1 MCSGCRRCC
10 RLQCIL
16 LLAALTRALD
26 ETGAGRSLLRFRPLL
41 HAGFCSGGASTA
53 AAAEEPGCPTS
64 PRPPARGAR
73 MACYLVISSRHLSNG
88 HYRGIKGVFRG
99 PLCKKGARSPVTAT
113 SSLPPSLAP
122 RTDYAEKEKAAAKA
136 LEDVKANFYCE
147 LCDKQYHKHQEF
159 DNHINS
165 YDHAHKQRLKD
176 LKQREFARNVAS
188 KSWKDEK
195 KQEKALK
202 RLHQLAELRKQSE
215 CITGSGPL
223 LKAPRLVMEKQQAP
237 HGIFLY
243 KGGKFTAS
251 SQRTMMSEGQ
261 GFSRAILEKQQLFI
275 SRHHPPTERH
285 RALGNQVSQMFPDS
299 TNTSQRAGVSFSF
312 SKKVPLKL
320 ESSAS
325 VFSENSEEG
334 NDCSESPNHKKK
346 QAIEACHS
354 GTLLEEHVKASLDKG
369 SPITQDQIDVDNST
383 SSHAAPKPKIVKEN
397 DKSSDRELEEKVS
410 AHPSFSKVKIQLSNL
425 DFSGSLRETEQ
436 ESKLNESEQFLETLI
451 SPSCQASNFCMQ
463 LNTYKHS
470 NAHLPNQLS
479 ELPSQSAPELAHSSN
494 NNSSPGVVK
503 RERSLDISE
512 ITKGNME
519 TRPKEAMVKGFKPQT
534 LPFLHV
540 LSKDGTTALQWPTE
554 LLLFTKT
561 EPCISYGC
569 NPLYFDFRLSLNHR
583 NGKQHGTNKAS
594 CKEHSKNNTDE
605 NEPSGLIK
613 HKQMSNEQDNQLL
626 KPKKMK
632 GSLNPRK
639 AKQKAESDI
648 VKEINKNGQKCI
660 ADYLN
665 ENIPEVPAYL
675 DVSQK
680 DYLTEKGLHTAALR
694 RPLKHHLHSC
704 ERKNQNIRNE
714 SISFSAFM
722 SRIKKSKAAKCH
734 LIYSKEKC
742 ENQDDCGSIQD
753 VASYSS
759 DISDS
764 GKDSSGSF
772 LSCKSSSNSRN
783 SENEGCGSYT
793 RCWRFPSPQK
803 SSSGRHS
810 SYSDTSVSS
819 TSSCM
824 SYMSPTSNNH
834 SRNYL
839 LCCCKRKSKTDERHK
854 CKHRKHKCIFT
865 SDDTDDDY
873 LCHSRSHRTR
883 NCTQRGKIKYRK
895 CSIHKVLQHR
905 DRSKHSRCRH
915 RHFGKAH
922 SRSRSYHRSKSCST
936 SDSRSS
942 ERSSSSRISRGVSSG
957 SFSKETDNYD
967 NKTKEDAK
975 RGPNAEPGK
984 AETAHYKS
992 LNVNS
997 QSKNF
1002 ATCSYESLAK
1012 DICGKRKS
1020 LTAKLLL
1027 ERVQSKKAQE
1037 QMHNS
1042 ERFSNS
1048 SGEELRDRSK
1058 SHFGLQFSSS
1068 VEDVAMLPLPEKALS
1083 IGKNDMGHNEIS
1095 LLENSVKK
1103 NNLEASEI
1111 TNVTLSPG
1119 TDYDHCV
1126 FKDVIQIETGYQSP
1140 SIKRNTAIKE
1150 QPNLFI
1156 SEVQPFI
1163 QSCDPVPN
1171 DFPGAFP
1178 SNRYSV
1184 VANSTETKELHD
1196 INMDSNGAEGSSDS
1210 FCDNAMQKYDD
1221 TVDDLEVYSKSTSP
1235 PLTQQPITFSPE
1247 EVDKYRLL
1255 QLQAQQHMQ
1264 KQLLAKHLKVLPAPG
1279 PAAFS
1284 ATPAVPAFPVQ
1295 QHATVTTIH
1304 HTLLQRFAVSASVH
1318 PHGSHLSLAPLHPL
1332 SQAHFAPI
1340 SLSPLAPA
1348 FIPTHPALL
1357 TGHPLHL
1364 VSTTPLHPSPLTFPA
1379 LPHAAYIPALFTPH
1393 LNTATASAIHPNH
1406 LVHPV
1411 FQGQEPHHYSCS
1423 SQTQQL
1429 PTTKEVFSVSS
1440 YLN

>member
-1 MCSGCRRCC
+1 
-10 RLQCIL
+10 
-16 LLAALTRALD
+16 
-26 ETGAGRSLLRFRPLL
+26 
-41 HAGFCSGGASTA
+41 
-53 AAAEEPGCPTS
+53 
-64 PRPPARGAR
+64 
-73 MACYLVISSRHLSNG
+73 
-88 HYRGIKGVFRG
+88 
-99 PLCKKGARSPVTAT
+99 
-113 SSLPPSLAP
+113 
-122 RTDYAEKEKAAAKA
+122 DYAEKEKAAAKA

-202 RLHQLAELRKQSE
+202 RLHQLAELRKH
-215 CITGSGPL
+215 ITGSGPL
-223 LKAPRLVMEKQQAP
+223 LKAPRLVMEKQQSP
-237 HGIFLY
+237 DGIFLY

-251 SQRTMMSEGQ
+251 SQRTITSEGQ
-261 GFSRAILEKQQLFI
+261 GFSRSILEKQQLII

-285 RALGNQVSQMFPDS
+285 HALGNHVSQMFPDS

-346 QAIEACHS
+346 QAIEGCHS
-354 GTLLEEHVKASLDKG
+354 GTLLEEHLKASLDKG
-369 SPITQDQIDVDNST
+369 SPITQDQMDLDNKA
-383 SSHAAPKPKIVKEN
+383 SSHVVAKPKMLKEN
-397 DKSSDRELEEKVS
+397 DKSSDRELEEKFS
-410 AHPSFSKVKIQLSNL
+410 ANSSFSKVKIHLSNL
-425 DFSGSLRETEQ
+425 SFSGLLRETEH
-436 ESKLNESEQFLETLI
+436 ESKLNESEQFLETPI
-451 SPSCQASNFCMQ
+451 SSSCQASSFCTQ

-470 NAHLPNQLS
+470 NAHLPDPLS
-479 ELPSQSAPELAHSSN
+479 EVPQQPAPELACSSN
-494 NNSSPGVVK
+494 VNDSPGVVK
-503 RERSLDISE
+503 RERSLEISE
-512 ITKGNME
+512 TTNGNME
-519 TRPKEAMVKGFKPQT
+519 TLPKETVVKEVKAQA

-540 LSKDGTTALQWPTE
+540 VSKDGTTALQWPTE

-583 NGKQHGTNKAS
+583 DGVQHETKKAS
-594 CKEHSKNNTDE
+594 CKERSKNRTADE

-613 HKQMSNEQDNQLL
+613 HKQTSNDQDNQLL

-632 GSLNPRK
+632 GSINPRK
-639 AKQKAESDI
+639 AKQKAESDLG
-648 VKEINKNGQKCI
+648 KEMNGNGQKCI

-665 ENIPEVPAYL
+665 ENVPKVPAYL
-675 DVSQK
+675 DVSQNN
-680 DYLTEKGLHTAALR
+680 YVTERSLLTKTLR
-694 RPLKHHLHSC
+694 RPLKHHFHSC
-704 ERKNQNIRNE
+704 ERKNQNIRNK

-722 SRIKKSKAAKCH
+722 SRIKKSKSSKCH
-734 LIYSKEKC
+734 LIDSEEKC
-742 ENQDDCGSIQD
+742 GKQNDCRGLQD
-753 VASYSS
+753 VVSCSS

-772 LSCKSSSNSRN
+772 LSYKSNSN
-783 SENEGCGSYT
+783 SSYSEKVCGSYT

-803 SSSGRHS
+803 SFPGTHS

-819 TSSCM
+819 TSSYM

-834 SRNYL
+834 SRNHL
-839 LCCCKRKSKTDERHK
+839 LCYCKRKRKSDERHK

-865 SDDTDDDY
+865 SDNTDEDY
-873 LCHSRSHRTR
+873 LCPRRSHKTG
-883 NCTQRGKIKYRK
+883 NCTQRGTTKYRR
-895 CSIHKVLQHR
+895 CSRHKVLQNS
-905 DRSKHSRCRH
+905 DRSKHRRCRH
-915 RHFGKAH
+915 RRFGKAH
-922 SRSRSYHRSKSCST
+922 NRSRSYHRSKSCST

-942 ERSSSSRISRGVSSG
+942 ERSSSSRTSGGSSSG
-957 SFSKETDNYD
+957 SFSKETDNCD
-967 NKTKEDAK
+967 NKTKEDAE
-975 RGPNAEPGK
+975 GGSNAKTGK
-984 AETAHYKS
+984 AETAHYNS
-992 LNVNS
+992 LTVNS

-1002 ATCSYESLAK
+1002 ARCSENVAK
-1012 DICGKRKS
+1012 DVCGKRKS

-1027 ERVQSKKAQE
+1027 ERVQSKKTQE
-1037 QMHNS
+1037 QMHDS

-1048 SGEELRDRSK
+1048 SGVESK
-1058 SHFGLQFSSS
+1058 DHSQSHFALPFSSS
-1068 VEDVAMLPLPEKALS
+1068 VDDIAMLPLPEKMLS
-1083 IGKNDMGHNEIS
+1083 IGKNDVGHNEIS
-1095 LLENSVKK
+1095 SLGNSVKK
-1103 NNLEASEI
+1103 NNSEASQI

-1126 FKDVIQIETGYQSP
+1126 FKDIIQIETGYQSP

-1150 QPNLFI
+1150 QSNLLI

-1171 DFPGAFP
+1171 GFPGAFP
-1178 SNRYSV
+1178 SKKYSV
-1184 VANSTETKELHD
+1184 VANSTETKEELHD
-1196 INMDSNGAEGSSDS
+1196 VNMDSNRAEGSSDS

-1221 TVDDLEVYSKSTSP
+1221 TVNDLEVYSKSTSP
-1235 PLTQQPITFSPE
+1235 PLTQQPITFTPE

-1284 ATPAVPAFPVQ
+1284 ATPAVPAIPVQ

-1304 HTLLQRFAVSASVH
+1304 HTLLQRFALSASVH

-1348 FIPTHPALL
+1348 LIPTHPALL

-1364 VSTTPLHPSPLTFPA
+1364 VSAAPLHPSPLTFPA
-1379 LPHAAYIPALFTPH
+1379 LPHTAYIPALFTPH
-1393 LNTATASAIHPNH
+1393 LNTATPSAIHPNH
-1406 LVHPV
+1406 LVHPL

-1423 SQTQQL
+1423 IQTQQL

>member
-1 MCSGCRRCC
+1 
-10 RLQCIL
+10 
-16 LLAALTRALD
+16 
-26 ETGAGRSLLRFRPLL
+26 
-41 HAGFCSGGASTA
+41 
-53 AAAEEPGCPTS
+53 
-64 PRPPARGAR
+64 
-73 MACYLVISSRHLSNG
+73 
-88 HYRGIKGVFRG
+88 
-99 PLCKKGARSPVTAT
+99 
-113 SSLPPSLAP
+113 
-122 RTDYAEKEKAAAKA
+122 
-136 LEDVKANFYCE
+136 
-147 LCDKQYHKHQEF
+147 
-159 DNHINS
+159 
-165 YDHAHKQRLKD
+165 QRLKD

-223 LKAPRLVMEKQQAP
+223 LKSPRLVMEKRRSP

-243 KGGKFTAS
+243 KGDKFTAS
-251 SQRTMMSEGQ
+251 SQRTITSEGQ
-261 GFSRAILEKQQLFI
+261 GFSRGILEKQQLII

-285 RALGNQVSQMFPDS
+285 HALGNQVSQMFPDS

-312 SKKVPLKL
+312 SKKVSSKL

-346 QAIEACHS
+346 PAIEGCHS
-354 GTLLEEHVKASLDKG
+354 GTLLEEHMKANLDKG
-369 SPITQDQIDVDNST
+369 SHVTQDQIDLGDST
-383 SSHAAPKPKIVKEN
+383 SNHVAAKPKMLKEN
-397 DKSSDRELEEKVS
+397 AKNSDRELEGKVS

-425 DFSGSLRETEQ
+425 DFPGSLREKEQ
-436 ESKLNESEQFLETLI
+436 VSKLNESEQLLETLI
-451 SPSCQASNFCMQ
+451 APSCQASNFCMC
-463 LNTYKHS
+463 LNTCKHS
-470 NAHLPNQLS
+470 NDQFS
-479 ELPSQSAPELAHSSN
+479 ELPPQPAPEPACSSN
-494 NNSSPGVVK
+494 INDSPGVVK
-503 RERSLDISE
+503 RERSLE
-512 ITKGNME
+512 IPQTANVNME
-519 TRPKEAMVKGFKPQT
+519 TLPREAMVKEFKPQA

-540 LSKDGTTALQWPTE
+540 MSKDGTTALQWPTE

-583 NGKQHGTNKAS
+583 DGKQHETNKAS
-594 CKEHSKNNTDE
+594 CKEHSKNKTVDE

-648 VKEINKNGQKCI
+648 GREINQNGQKCI

-665 ENIPEVPAYL
+665 ENISKVPAYL
-675 DVSQK
+675 DVSQRN
-680 DYLTEKGLHTAALR
+680 YVTEKSLHSTTLR
-694 RPLKHHLHSC
+694 RPLKYHFHSC
-704 ERKNQNIRNE
+704 ERKKHNIRNE

-722 SRIKKSKAAKCH
+722 SRIKKSNTSKCH
-734 LIYSKEKC
+734 LIYSEEKC
-742 ENQDDCGSIQD
+742 ENQNDCRSIQD
-753 VASYSS
+753 VTSCS

-772 LSCKSSSNSRN
+772 RSCKFSSNSRN
-783 SENEGCGSYT
+783 SENEECESCT
-793 RCWRFPSPQK
+793 RCWRFQSPQK

-824 SYMSPTSNNH
+824 SYVSPTSNTH
-834 SRNYL
+834 SRNHL
-839 LCCCKRKSKTDERHK
+839 LCCKRRSRTDERHK

-865 SDDTDDDY
+865 SDDTDEDH
-873 LCHSRSHRTR
+873 LCHSRSHRTK
-883 NCTQRGKIKYRK
+883 NCTQRGTIKYRR
-895 CSIHKVLQHR
+895 CSRHKFLQHR
-905 DRSKHSRCRH
+905 DRSKHGRCRCQ
-915 RHFGKAH
+915 HFGKDH
-922 SRSRSYHRSKSCST
+922 SRSRRDHRSKSCST

-942 ERSSSSRISRGVSSG
+942 KRSSSSRISRGSSSG
-957 SFSKETDNYD
+957 SFPKVTDNCD
-967 NKTKEDAK
+967 NKTKEDAE
-975 RGPNAEPGK
+975 RCSNAKPGK

-1002 ATCSYESLAK
+1002 ATCSSENLTK

-1027 ERVQSKKAQE
+1027 ERVQSKKIQE
-1037 QMHNS
+1037 QMHDS

-1048 SGEELRDRSK
+1048 SGTELKDHLQ
-1058 SHFGLQFSSS
+1058 SHFALEFSSS
-1068 VEDVAMLPLPEKALS
+1068 VDDIAILPLPEKLLS

-1095 LLENSVKK
+1095 LLENSVEK

-1111 TNVTLSPG
+1111 TNITLSSG
-1119 TDYDHCV
+1119 TDYNHCV
-1126 FKDVIQIETGYQSP
+1126 FKDVIQIETGCQSA

-1150 QPNLFI
+1150 QSNLFI

-1163 QSCDPVPN
+1163 QSCDPGPN

-1184 VANSTETKELHD
+1184 VANSTETKEELHD
-1196 INMDSNGAEGSSDS
+1196 INMDLNRAEGSSDS
-1210 FCDNAMQKYDD
+1210 FCDNAMQKYND

-1235 PLTQQPITFSPE
+1235 PLTQQPITFTPE

-1304 HTLLQRFAVSASVH
+1304 HTLLQRFSLSASVH
-1318 PHGSHLSLAPLHPL
+1318 PHSSHLSLAPLHPL

-1340 SLSPLAPA
+1340 SLSPLAPT
-1348 FIPTHPALL
+1348 FIPMHPALL

-1364 VSTTPLHPSPLTFPA
+1364 VSTTPLQPSPLTFPA
-1379 LPHAAYIPALFTPH
+1379 LPQTAYIPALFTPH
-1393 LNTATASAIHPNH
+1393 LNTATPAAIHPNH
-1406 LVHPV
+1406 LVHPL

-1423 SQTQQL
+1423 NQTQQL

>member
-1 MCSGCRRCC
+1 
-10 RLQCIL
+10 
-16 LLAALTRALD
+16 
-26 ETGAGRSLLRFRPLL
+26 
-41 HAGFCSGGASTA
+41 
-53 AAAEEPGCPTS
+53 
-64 PRPPARGAR
+64 
-73 MACYLVISSRHLSNG
+73 
-88 HYRGIKGVFRG
+88 
-99 PLCKKGARSPVTAT
+99 
-113 SSLPPSLAP
+113 
-122 RTDYAEKEKAAAKA
+122 DYAEKEKAAAKA

-202 RLHQLAELRKQSE
+202 RLHQLAELRKH
-215 CITGSGPL
+215 ITGSGPL
-223 LKAPRLVMEKQQAP
+223 LKAPRLVLEKQQSP
-237 HGIFLY
+237 DGIFLY

-251 SQRTMMSEGQ
+251 SQRTITSEGQ
-261 GFSRAILEKQQLFI
+261 GFSRSILEKQQLII
-275 SRHHPPTERH
+275 SRHHLPAERH
-285 RALGNQVSQMFPDS
+285 HALGNRISQMFPDS

-346 QAIEACHS
+346 QAIEGCHS
-354 GTLLEEHVKASLDKG
+354 VTLLEEHLKASLEKE
-369 SPITQDQIDVDNST
+369 SPITHDQMDLDNSA
-383 SSHAAPKPKIVKEN
+383 SNHVAAKPKMLKEN
-397 DKSSDRELEEKVS
+397 DKSSDRESEEKFR
-410 AHPSFSKVKIQLSNL
+410 ANPSFSKVKIQLSNL
-425 DFSGSLRETEQ
+425 NFSASLREAEQ
-436 ESKLNESEQFLETLI
+436 ESKLNESEQFLETSI
-451 SPSCQASNFCMQ
+451 SSSCQGSNFCTQ
-463 LNTYKHS
+463 LNTCKHS
-470 NAHLPNQLS
+470 NAHLPDQLS
-479 ELPSQSAPELAHSSN
+479 ELPRQPAPELTCSSN
-494 NNSSPGVVK
+494 INDSPGVIT
-503 RERSLDISE
+503 RERSSE
-512 ITKGNME
+512 LLETTDGNME
-519 TRPKEAMVKGFKPQT
+519 TLPKETMVKEAKPQE

-540 LSKDGTTALQWPTE
+540 VSKDGTTALQWPTE

-583 NGKQHGTNKAS
+583 DGKQHETNKAS
-594 CKEHSKNNTDE
+594 CKEVSKNKTEDE
-605 NEPSGLIK
+605 NEPSGLKK

-648 VKEINKNGQKCI
+648 GKEMNENGQKCI

-665 ENIPEVPAYL
+665 ENIPKVPAYL
-675 DVSQK
+675 GVSQK
-680 DYLTEKGLHTAALR
+680 DYVTEKSLHTTTLR
-694 RPLKHHLHSC
+694 RPLKHHFHSC
-704 ERKNQNIRNE
+704 ERKAQNIRNK

-722 SRIKKSKAAKCH
+722 SRIKKSKSTKCH
-734 LIYSKEKC
+734 LIDSEEKY
-742 ENQDDCGSIQD
+742 ENQNDCRSLQE
-753 VASYSS
+753 VVSCSS

-764 GKDSSGSF
+764 GKESSGIF
-772 LSCKSSSNSRN
+772 FSCKSSSNSRY
-783 SENEGCGSYT
+783 SDNEGCGSYT

-803 SSSGRHS
+803 FSSGRHS

-819 TSSCM
+819 MSSYV

-839 LCCCKRKSKTDERHK
+839 LCCCKRKSKTNERHK
-854 CKHRKHKCIFT
+854 RKHRKHKCIFT
-865 SDDTDDDY
+865 SDDTDEDY
-873 LCHSRSHRTR
+873 LCHSRSHGTR
-883 NCTQRGKIKYRK
+883 NCSQRGTIKYGR
-895 CSIHKVLQHR
+895 CSRHKVLQIR

-915 RHFGKAH
+915 QHFGKAH
-922 SRSRSYHRSKSCST
+922 SRSRSCHKSKSGST

-942 ERSSSSRISRGVSSG
+942 ERSSSSRTSRGSSSG
-957 SFSKETDNYD
+957 SFSKETDNCD
-967 NKTKEDAK
+967 NKTKEDAEK
-975 RGPNAEPGK
+975 G
-984 AETAHYKS
+984 S

-1002 ATCSYESLAK
+1002 ATCSSKNLAK

-1020 LTAKLLL
+1020 VTAKLLL
-1027 ERVQSKKAQE
+1027 ERVQSKKTQE
-1037 QMHNS
+1037 QMHDS

-1048 SGEELRDRSK
+1048 SGVELKDHSQ
-1058 SHFGLQFSSS
+1058 SHFSLQYSSS
-1068 VEDVAMLPLPEKALS
+1068 VDDIAMLPLPEKVLS

-1095 LLENSVKK
+1095 SLENSVKK
-1103 NNLEASEI
+1103 NNSEASEI

-1119 TDYDHCV
+1119 TDHDHCV
-1126 FKDVIQIETGYQSP
+1126 LKDIIQTETGYQSP
-1140 SIKRNTAIKE
+1140 RIKRSTAIKE
-1150 QPNLFI
+1150 QSNLFI

-1184 VANSTETKELHD
+1184 VANSTETKEGLHD
-1196 INMDSNGAEGSSDS
+1196 VNMDLNRAEGSSDS

-1221 TVDDLEVYSKSTSP
+1221 TLNDLEVYSKSTPP
-1235 PLTQQPITFSPE
+1235 PLTQQPITFTPE

-1279 PAAFS
+1279 PAALS
-1284 ATPAVPAFPVQ
+1284 ATPAVPALPVQ
-1295 QHATVTTIH
+1295 QQATVTTIH

-1340 SLSPLAPA
+1340 SLSPLSPLAPA
-1348 FIPTHPALL
+1348 LIPTHPALL

-1364 VSTTPLHPSPLTFPA
+1364 VSATPLHPSPLTFPA
-1379 LPHAAYIPALFTPH
+1379 LPHTAYIPALFTPH
-1393 LNTATASAIHPNH
+1393 LNTATPSAIHPNH
-1406 LVHPV
+1406 LVHPL

-1423 SQTQQL
+1423 IQTQQL

>member
-1 MCSGCRRCC
+1 
-10 RLQCIL
+10 
-16 LLAALTRALD
+16 
-26 ETGAGRSLLRFRPLL
+26 
-41 HAGFCSGGASTA
+41 
-53 AAAEEPGCPTS
+53 
-64 PRPPARGAR
+64 
-73 MACYLVISSRHLSNG
+73 
-88 HYRGIKGVFRG
+88 
-99 PLCKKGARSPVTAT
+99 
-113 SSLPPSLAP
+113 
-122 RTDYAEKEKAAAKA
+122 DYAEKEKAAAKA

-215 CITGSGPL
+215 WQVFKTCMSITGSGPL
-223 LKAPRLVMEKQQAP
+223 LKAPRLVLEKQQSP
-237 HGIFLY
+237 DGIFLY
-243 KGGKFTAS
+243 KGSKFMAS
-251 SQRTMMSEGQ
+251 SQRTITSEGQ
-261 GFSRAILEKQQLFI
+261 GFSKSILEKKQLII

-285 RALGNQVSQMFPDS
+285 HALGNHVSQMFPDS
-299 TNTSQRAGVSFSF
+299 TSTSQRAGVSFSF

-334 NDCSESPNHKKK
+334 NECSETPNHKKK
-346 QAIEACHS
+346 QAIEGCQS
-354 GTLLEEHVKASLDKG
+354 VTLLEEHLKASLDKE
-369 SPITQDQIDVDNST
+369 SPNTHDQMDLDNSAP
-383 SSHAAPKPKIVKEN
+383 SHSAANLKMLKEN
-397 DKSSDRELEEKVS
+397 DKSSDRESEEKS
-410 AHPSFSKVKIQLSNL
+410 RPNSFFSKVKIQLSNL
-425 DFSGSLRETEQ
+425 NFSASLKETEK
-436 ESKLNESEQFLETLI
+436 ENKLNESEQFLETPI
-451 SPSCQASNFCMQ
+451 SSSCQASNFCTQ
-463 LNTYKHS
+463 LNAYKHS
-470 NAHLPNQLS
+470 NAHLPDQLS
-479 ELPSQSAPELAHSSN
+479 ELPRQPAPELTFSTN
-494 NNSSPGVVK
+494 IKDSPGVIK
-503 RERSLDISE
+503 RERSLEISE
-512 ITKGNME
+512 TTDGNMG
-519 TRPKEAMVKGFKPQT
+519 TLPKETVVKEVKPQA

-540 LSKDGTTALQWPTE
+540 VSKDGTTALQWPTE

-583 NGKQHGTNKAS
+583 DGKQHETNKAS
-594 CKEHSKNNTDE
+594 CKELSKNKTADE

-639 AKQKAESDI
+639 AKQKDESDI
-648 VKEINKNGQKCI
+648 GKEINVNGQKCI

-665 ENIPEVPAYL
+665 ENIPKVPAYL

-680 DYLTEKGLHTAALR
+680 DYVTERSLYTTTLR
-694 RPLKHHLHSC
+694 RPLKHHFHSC
-704 ERKNQNIRNE
+704 ERKTQNIRNE
-714 SISFSAFM
+714 SISFSAFT
-722 SRIKKSKAAKCH
+722 SRIKKSKSAKCH
-734 LIYSKEKC
+734 LIDSEEKY
-742 ENQDDCGSIQD
+742 ENQNDCRSLQD
-753 VASYSS
+753 VVSCSS

-772 LSCKSSSNSRN
+772 FSCKCSSNSRY
-783 SENEGCGSYT
+783 SDNEGCASYT

-819 TSSCM
+819 TGSYM

-834 SRNYL
+834 SRNHL

-865 SDDTDDDY
+865 SDDTDEDY

-883 NCTQRGKIKYRK
+883 NCTQRGTIKYQR
-895 CSIHKVLQHR
+895 CSRHKVLQIR
-905 DRSKHSRCRH
+905 DRSKQSRCRH
-915 RHFGKAH
+915 QHFGKAH
-922 SRSRSYHRSKSCST
+922 SRSRNYHKSISGST

-942 ERSSSSRISRGVSSG
+942 ERSSSSRISRGSSSG
-957 SFSKETDNYD
+957 SISKQTDNCD
-967 NKTKEDAK
+967 NKTKEDAET
-975 RGPNAEPGK
+975 GSNTEPEK
-984 AETAHYKS
+984 AETAHYNS

-1002 ATCSYESLAK
+1002 ATCSSKNLAK
-1012 DICGKRKS
+1012 DTCGKRKS
-1020 LTAKLLL
+1020 MTAKLLL
-1027 ERVQSKKAQE
+1027 ERVQSKKTQE
-1037 QMHNS
+1037 QMHDS
-1042 ERFSNS
+1042 ERCSNS
-1048 SGEELRDRSK
+1048 SGVELKDDSQ
-1058 SHFGLQFSSS
+1058 SHFALQFSSS
-1068 VEDVAMLPLPEKALS
+1068 VDDIAMLPLPEKVLS
-1083 IGKNDMGHNEIS
+1083 MGKNHMEHNQIS
-1095 LLENSVKK
+1095 SLENSVKK
-1103 NNLEASEI
+1103 NSSEASDI

-1126 FKDVIQIETGYQSP
+1126 LKDIIQIETGYQSP

-1150 QPNLFI
+1150 QSNLFI

-1184 VANSTETKELHD
+1184 VANSTETKEELND
-1196 INMDSNGAEGSSDS
+1196 VNMDLNRAEGSSDS
-1210 FCDNAMQKYDD
+1210 FCDNAMQRYGD
-1221 TVDDLEVYSKSTSP
+1221 TLNDLEVYSKSTSP
-1235 PLTQQPITFSPE
+1235 PLTQQPITFTPE

-1284 ATPAVPAFPVQ
+1284 ATPAVPALPVQ
-1295 QHATVTTIH
+1295 QQATVTTIH

-1332 SQAHFAPI
+1332 SQAHLAPI
-1340 SLSPLAPA
+1340 SLSPFAPA
-1348 FIPTHPALL
+1348 LIPTHPALL

-1364 VSTTPLHPSPLTFPA
+1364 VSATPLHPSPLSFPA
-1379 LPHAAYIPALFTPH
+1379 LPHTAYIPALFAPH
-1393 LNTATASAIHPNH
+1393 LNTATPSAIHPNH
-1406 LVHPV
+1406 LVHPL

-1423 SQTQQL
+1423 IQTQQL

>member
-1 MCSGCRRCC
+1 
-10 RLQCIL
+10 
-16 LLAALTRALD
+16 
-26 ETGAGRSLLRFRPLL
+26 
-41 HAGFCSGGASTA
+41 
-53 AAAEEPGCPTS
+53 
-64 PRPPARGAR
+64 
-73 MACYLVISSRHLSNG
+73 
-88 HYRGIKGVFRG
+88 
-99 PLCKKGARSPVTAT
+99 
-113 SSLPPSLAP
+113 
-122 RTDYAEKEKAAAKA
+122 DYAEKEKAAAKA

-202 RLHQLAELRKQSE
+202 RLHQLAELRKH
-215 CITGSGPL
+215 ITGSGPL
-223 LKAPRLVMEKQQAP
+223 LKAPRLVVEKQQSP
-237 HGIFLY
+237 DGIFLY

-251 SQRTMMSEGQ
+251 SQRTATSEGQ
-261 GFSRAILEKQQLFI
+261 GFSSSVLEKQQFII
-275 SRHHPPTERH
+275 SRHQYPTERPH
-285 RALGNQVSQMFPDS
+285 GLGNQVSQVFPDS
-299 TNTSQRAGVSFSF
+299 TNASQRAGVSFSF

-334 NDCSESPNHKKK
+334 YDCSESPNHKAK
-346 QAIEACHS
+346 QAFEGFHS
-354 GTLLEEHVKASLDKG
+354 GTLLEEDVKASLDKG
-369 SPITQDQIDVDNST
+369 PPVTQDQVNLDISAL
-383 SSHAAPKPKIVKEN
+383 SHVAAKPKMLHEN

-425 DFSGSLRETEQ
+425 DFSGSLRETDQ
-436 ESKLNESEQFLETLI
+436 ESKLTESEQLLETVI
-451 SPSCQASNFCMQ
+451 SPSCQASNFCTQ
-463 LNTYKHS
+463 PNTYKHS
-470 NAHLPNQLS
+470 NAHLPDQLP
-479 ELPSQSAPELAHSSN
+479 ELPQQPEPQLARASN
-494 NNSSPGVVK
+494 SPGVVK
-503 RERSLDISE
+503 RERSLESSD
-512 ITKGNME
+512 TTNGKMATLPRE
-519 TRPKEAMVKGFKPQT
+519 TMVKEIKPQA

-540 LSKDGTTALQWPTE
+540 VSKDGTTALQWPTE

-583 NGKQHGTNKAS
+583 DGKQHETNKGS
-594 CKEHSKNNTDE
+594 CKEHSINKTADE
-605 NEPSGLIK
+605 NEASGLIK

-639 AKQKAESDI
+639 ARQKAESDI
-648 VKEINKNGQKCI
+648 GKEMNENGQKCI

-665 ENIPEVPAYL
+665 ENIPEVPTYL

-680 DYLTEKGLHTAALR
+680 DYVTAKSFHTTTLR
-694 RPLKHHLHSC
+694 RPLKHHFHSC

-714 SISFSAFM
+714 NISFSAFM
-722 SRIKKSKAAKCH
+722 SRIKKSQAAKCH
-734 LIYSKEKC
+734 LIYSEEKR
-742 ENQDDCGSIQD
+742 EIQNDCRTVQD
-753 VASYSS
+753 VSSCHS

-764 GKDSSGSF
+764 GKDSTGSF
-772 LSCKSSSNSRN
+772 LSYKSSSSSRY
-783 SENEGCGSYT
+783 SENEGCGSYMK
-793 RCWRFPSPQK
+793 CWRFPSPQK
-803 SSSGRHS
+803 SSSDRHS
-810 SYSDTSVSS
+810 SYSDTFVNG
-819 TSSCM
+819 
-824 SYMSPTSNNH
+824 SYMGYTSPTSNAHRRNH
-834 SRNYL
+834 L
-839 LCCCKRKSKTDERHK
+839 LFCCKRKSKTAERHK

-865 SDDTDDDY
+865 SDDTDEDY
-873 LCHSRSHRTR
+873 LCHSRTHRTR
-883 NCTQRGKIKYRK
+883 NCTQRGTTKHRR
-895 CSIHKVLQHR
+895 CSRHKVFQHR
-905 DRSKHSRCRH
+905 DRSKHSRRRH
-915 RHFGKAH
+915 RHFGKVH
-922 SRSRSYHRSKSCST
+922 SRSRSYHSSKSCST
-936 SDSRSS
+936 RDSRSS
-942 ERSSSSRISRGVSSG
+942 ERSSSSRISRVSSSG
-957 SFSKETDNYD
+957 SSSKETDNCD
-967 NKTKEDAK
+967 NKTKEDTE
-975 RGPNAEPGK
+975 RGSNAEVGK
-984 AETAHYKS
+984 AETAHYDS
-992 LNVNS
+992 LNVNG

-1002 ATCSYESLAK
+1002 ATCSSETLAK
-1012 DICGKRKS
+1012 DVCGKRKS

-1027 ERVQSKKAQE
+1027 ERVQSKKTQE

-1042 ERFSNS
+1042 ERFPNTC
-1048 SGEELRDRSK
+1048 GVELKDHSR
-1058 SHFGLQFSSS
+1058 SHFALQFPSS
-1068 VEDVAMLPLPEKALS
+1068 VDDVAMLPLPEKLLS
-1083 IGKNDMGHNEIS
+1083 IGEKDIGHNEIS
-1095 LLENSVKK
+1095 SLETSVKK
-1103 NNLEASEI
+1103 NNFEESER
-1111 TNVTLSPG
+1111 TNVALSTG
-1119 TDYDHCV
+1119 TDYDHCL
-1126 FKDVIQIETGYQSP
+1126 FKDIIQIGTGYQSP

-1150 QPNLFI
+1150 QSNLFI

-1184 VANSTETKELHD
+1184 VANSTETKEELHD
-1196 INMDSNGAEGSSDS
+1196 VNMDSNWAEGSL
-1210 FCDNAMQKYDD
+1210 CDNAMQKYDD
-1221 TVDDLEVYSKSTSP
+1221 TVNDLEVYSKSTSP
-1235 PLTQQPITFSPE
+1235 PLMQQPITFSPE

-1284 ATPAVPAFPVQ
+1284 ATPAVPALPVQ

-1318 PHGSHLSLAPLHPL
+1318 PHGSHLSLAHLHPL

-1348 FIPTHPALL
+1348 LIPTHPALL

-1393 LNTATASAIHPNH
+1393 LNAATPSAIHPNP
-1406 LVHPV
+1406 LVHPL
-1411 FQGQEPHHYSCS
+1411 FQGQDPHHHSCS

-1429 PTTKEVFSVSS
+1429 PTIKEVFSVSS

>member
-1 MCSGCRRCC
+1 
-10 RLQCIL
+10 
-16 LLAALTRALD
+16 
-26 ETGAGRSLLRFRPLL
+26 
-41 HAGFCSGGASTA
+41 
-53 AAAEEPGCPTS
+53 
-64 PRPPARGAR
+64 
-73 MACYLVISSRHLSNG
+73 
-88 HYRGIKGVFRG
+88 
-99 PLCKKGARSPVTAT
+99 
-113 SSLPPSLAP
+113 
-122 RTDYAEKEKAAAKA
+122 
-136 LEDVKANFYCE
+136 
-147 LCDKQYHKHQEF
+147 
-159 DNHINS
+159 
-165 YDHAHKQRLKD
+165 QRLKD

-202 RLHQLAELRKQSE
+202 RLHQLAELRKH
-215 CITGSGPL
+215 ITGSGPL
-223 LKAPRLVMEKQQAP
+223 LKAPRLVMEKQQSP
-237 HGIFLY
+237 DSIFLY
-243 KGGKFTAS
+243 KGGKFTAG
-251 SQRTMMSEGQ
+251 SQRAAMREGRH
-261 GFSRAILEKQQLFI
+261 FSSSILEKQQLII
-275 SRHHPPTERH
+275 SRHQPPTERPH
-285 RALGNQVSQMFPDS
+285 ALGNQVSQVCPDS
-299 TNTSQRAGVSFSF
+299 TNASQRVGVSFSF

-334 NDCSESPNHKKK
+334 YDCSESPNHKTK
-346 QAIEACHS
+346 QALEGCRS
-354 GTLLEEHVKASLDKG
+354 GTFLEEDVKASLDKG
-369 SPITQDQIDVDNST
+369 PLITQDLMALDNSA
-383 SSHAAPKPKIVKEN
+383 SSHVAAKPKMLKEK

-410 AHPSFSKVKIQLSNL
+410 AHPSFCKVKMQLSNL

-436 ESKLNESEQFLETLI
+436 ESKLNDFEQLLETLI
-451 SPSCQASNFCMQ
+451 SPSYQASNFCTQ
-463 LNTYKHS
+463 PNTYKHS
-470 NAHLPNQLS
+470 NAHLPDQLP
-479 ELPSQSAPELAHSSN
+479 ELPQQPEPQLACASN
-494 NNSSPGVVK
+494 INDGPGLVK
-503 RERSLDISE
+503 RERSLESSE
-512 ITKGNME
+512 TTNENME
-519 TRPKEAMVKGFKPQT
+519 TLPRETVVKEVKPQA

-540 LSKDGTTALQWPTE
+540 VSKDGTTALQWPTE

-583 NGKQHGTNKAS
+583 DGKQHETNKES
-594 CKEHSKNNTDE
+594 CKEHSINKTADE
-605 NEPSGLIK
+605 NEASGLIK

-648 VKEINKNGQKCI
+648 WKEMNENGQKYF
-660 ADYLN
+660 AEYLN

-680 DYLTEKGLHTAALR
+680 DYVTEKSLHTTTLR
-694 RPLKHHLHSC
+694 RSLQHHFHSC

-734 LIYSKEKC
+734 LIYSEEKR
-742 ENQDDCGSIQD
+742 ENKNDCRSVQD
-753 VASYSS
+753 VASCSS

-764 GKDSSGSF
+764 AKDSSGSF
-772 LSCKSSSNSRN
+772 LSYKSSSNSRY

-803 SSSGRHS
+803 SSSDRHS

-819 TSSCM
+819 TGSYM

-834 SRNYL
+834 SRNNL
-839 LCCCKRKSKTDERHK
+839 LCCCKRKSKTAERHK

-865 SDDTDDDY
+865 SDDTDEDY
-873 LCHSRSHRTR
+873 LCRSGSHRTR
-883 NCTQRGKIKYRK
+883 NCTQRGIIKYRR
-895 CSIHKVLQHR
+895 CSRHKVLQHR

-915 RHFGKAH
+915 QHFGKVH
-922 SRSRSYHRSKSCST
+922 SRSRSYHSSKSCST
-936 SDSRSS
+936 RDSRSS
-942 ERSSSSRISRGVSSG
+942 ERSSSSRISRGSSSG
-957 SFSKETDNYD
+957 SFSKDADNCD
-967 NKTKEDAK
+967 NKTKEDTE
-975 RGPNAEPGK
+975 RGSNTKLGK
-984 AETAHYKS
+984 AETAHYDS
-992 LNVNS
+992 PNVNG

-1002 ATCSYESLAK
+1002 ATCSSETLAK
-1012 DICGKRKS
+1012 DIYGKRKS

-1027 ERVQSKKAQE
+1027 ERVQSKKTQE
-1037 QMHNS
+1037 QTHDS
-1042 ERFSNS
+1042 ERFSNTC
-1048 SGEELRDRSK
+1048 GVELKDHSQ
-1058 SHFGLQFSSS
+1058 SHFALQFSSS
-1068 VEDVAMLPLPEKALS
+1068 VDDIAMLPLPEKLLS
-1083 IGKNDMGHNEIS
+1083 ISKNDTGHNEIS
-1095 LLENSVKK
+1095 SLETSVKK
-1103 NNLEASEI
+1103 NNFEASDI
-1111 TNVTLSPG
+1111 TNVALSTG
-1119 TDYDHCV
+1119 TDYDHCL
-1126 FKDVIQIETGYQSP
+1126 FKDIIQIGTGYQSP
-1140 SIKRNTAIKE
+1140 SVKRNTAIKE
-1150 QPNLFI
+1150 QTNLFI

-1184 VANSTETKELHD
+1184 VANSTETKEELHD
-1196 INMDSNGAEGSSDS
+1196 VNMDSNRAEGSSDS
-1210 FCDNAMQKYDD
+1210 LCDNAMQKYDN
-1221 TVDDLEVYSKSTSP
+1221 TVNDPEVYSKSTSP
-1235 PLTQQPITFSPE
+1235 ALTQQPITFSPE

-1264 KQLLAKHLKVLPAPG
+1264 KQLRAKHLKVLPAPG

-1284 ATPAVPAFPVQ
+1284 ATPAVPALPVQ

-1318 PHGSHLSLAPLHPL
+1318 PHGSHLSLAHLHPL

-1348 FIPTHPALL
+1348 LIPTHPALL

-1364 VSTTPLHPSPLTFPA
+1364 VSTTPLHPSPLTFPT
-1379 LPHAAYIPALFTPH
+1379 LPHTAYIPALFTPH
-1393 LNTATASAIHPNH
+1393 LNAATPSVIHPNP
-1406 LVHPV
+1406 LVHPL
-1411 FQGQEPHHYSCS
+1411 FQGQEPHHHSCS

-1429 PTTKEVFSVSS
+1429 PTIKEVFSVSS

>member
-1 MCSGCRRCC
+1 
-10 RLQCIL
+10 
-16 LLAALTRALD
+16 
-26 ETGAGRSLLRFRPLL
+26 
-41 HAGFCSGGASTA
+41 
-53 AAAEEPGCPTS
+53 
-64 PRPPARGAR
+64 
-73 MACYLVISSRHLSNG
+73 
-88 HYRGIKGVFRG
+88 
-99 PLCKKGARSPVTAT
+99 
-113 SSLPPSLAP
+113 
-122 RTDYAEKEKAAAKA
+122 DYAEKEKAAAKA

-202 RLHQLAELRKQSE
+202 RLHQLAELRKH
-215 CITGSGPL
+215 ITGSGPL
-223 LKAPRLVMEKQQAP
+223 LKAPRLVLEKQQSP
-237 HGIFLY
+237 DGIFLY

-251 SQRTMMSEGQ
+251 SQRTITSEGQ
-261 GFSRAILEKQQLFI
+261 GFSRSILEKQQLII
-275 SRHHPPTERH
+275 SRHHPLTERH
-285 RALGNQVSQMFPDS
+285 HALGNHVSQVFPDS

-346 QAIEACHS
+346 QAVEGCHS
-354 GTLLEEHVKASLDKG
+354 VTLLEEHLRASLDKE
-369 SPITQDQIDVDNST
+369 SPITQDQMDLGNSA
-383 SSHAAPKPKIVKEN
+383 SSHVAVKPKMLKEN
-397 DKSSDRELEEKVS
+397 DKSSDRESEEKFS
-410 AHPSFSKVKIQLSNL
+410 ANPSFSKVKIQLSNL
-425 DFSGSLRETEQ
+425 NFSASLRETEQ
-436 ESKLNESEQFLETLI
+436 ESKLDESEQFLETPI
-451 SPSCQASNFCMQ
+451 SSSCQASNFCTQ
-463 LNTYKHS
+463 LNTYKHR
-470 NAHLPNQLS
+470 NAHLPEQS
-479 ELPSQSAPELAHSSN
+479 PELPRQPAPELTSSSN
-494 NNSSPGVVK
+494 INESPGTVK
-503 RERSLDISE
+503 RERSLEISE
-512 ITKGNME
+512 TINRNLE
-519 TRPKEAMVKGFKPQT
+519 TLPKETMVKEVKPQA

-540 LSKDGTTALQWPTE
+540 VSKDGTTALQWPTE

-583 NGKQHGTNKAS
+583 DGKQHETSKAS
-594 CKEHSKNNTDE
+594 CKELSKNKTADE

-648 VKEINKNGQKCI
+648 GKEMNENGQKCI

-665 ENIPEVPAYL
+665 ENIPKVPAYL

-680 DYLTEKGLHTAALR
+680 DYVTEKSLYTTTLR
-694 RPLKHHLHSC
+694 RPLKHHFHSC
-704 ERKNQNIRNE
+704 ERKTQNIRNE

-722 SRIKKSKAAKCH
+722 SRIKKSKSAKCH
-734 LIYSKEKC
+734 LIDSEEKYI
-742 ENQDDCGSIQD
+742 NQNDCRSLQD
-753 VASYSS
+753 VVSCSS

-772 LSCKSSSNSRN
+772 FSCKSSSNSRY
-783 SENEGCGSYT
+783 SDNEGCGSYT

-819 TSSCM
+819 SSSYM
-824 SYMSPTSNNH
+824 SYMSLTSNNH
-834 SRNYL
+834 SRNHL

-865 SDDTDDDY
+865 SDDTDEDY

-883 NCTQRGKIKYRK
+883 ICTHRGTIKYRR
-895 CSIHKVLQHR
+895 CSRHKMLQNR

-915 RHFGKAH
+915 QHFGKAH
-922 SRSRSYHRSKSCST
+922 SRSRSYHRSKSGST

-942 ERSSSSRISRGVSSG
+942 ERSSRSRISRGSSSE
-957 SFSKETDNYD
+957 SFSKQTDNCD
-967 NKTKEDAK
+967 NKTNEGAE
-975 RGPNAEPGK
+975 RGSSTEPGK
-984 AETAHYKS
+984 VETAHYNS

-1002 ATCSYESLAK
+1002 ATCSSENLAK

-1020 LTAKLLL
+1020 MTAKLLL
-1027 ERVQSKKAQE
+1027 ERVQSKKTQE
-1037 QMHNS
+1037 KAHDS

-1048 SGEELRDRSK
+1048 GGVELKDHSQ
-1058 SHFGLQFSSS
+1058 SHFALHFSSS
-1068 VEDVAMLPLPEKALS
+1068 VDDIAMLPLPEKVLS
-1083 IGKNDMGHNEIS
+1083 IGKNDMGHNEINV
-1095 LLENSVKK
+1095 LENGVKK
-1103 NNLEASEI
+1103 NNSEATEI
-1111 TNVTLSPG
+1111 TNVTLSSG

-1126 FKDVIQIETGYQSP
+1126 LKDIIQIETGYQSP

-1150 QPNLFI
+1150 QSNLFI

-1171 DFPGAFP
+1171 DFSGAFP

-1184 VANSTETKELHD
+1184 VANSTETKEELHD
-1196 INMDSNGAEGSSDS
+1196 VNMDLNRAEGSSDS
-1210 FCDNAMQKYDD
+1210 FCDNAMQKYGD
-1221 TVDDLEVYSKSTSP
+1221 TVNDLEVHSKSTSP
-1235 PLTQQPITFSPE
+1235 PLTQQPITFTPE

-1284 ATPAVPAFPVQ
+1284 ATPAVPALPVQ
-1295 QHATVTTIH
+1295 QQATVTTIH
-1304 HTLLQRFAVSASVH
+1304 HTLLQRFAVSASVQ
-1318 PHGSHLSLAPLHPL
+1318 PHGTHVSLAPLHPL
-1332 SQAHFAPI
+1332 SQAHFAPLA
-1340 SLSPLAPA
+1340 LSPLAPTL
-1348 FIPTHPALL
+1348 IPTHPTLL

-1364 VSTTPLHPSPLTFPA
+1364 VSAAPLHPSPLTFPA
-1379 LPHAAYIPALFTPH
+1379 LPHAAYIPALFAPH
-1393 LNTATASAIHPNH
+1393 LNTATPSAIHPNH
-1406 LVHPV
+1406 LVHPL

-1423 SQTQQL
+1423 IQTQQL

>member
-1 MCSGCRRCC
+1 
-10 RLQCIL
+10 
-16 LLAALTRALD
+16 
-26 ETGAGRSLLRFRPLL
+26 
-41 HAGFCSGGASTA
+41 
-53 AAAEEPGCPTS
+53 
-64 PRPPARGAR
+64 
-73 MACYLVISSRHLSNG
+73 
-88 HYRGIKGVFRG
+88 
-99 PLCKKGARSPVTAT
+99 
-113 SSLPPSLAP
+113 
-122 RTDYAEKEKAAAKA
+122 DYAEKEKAAAKA

-223 LKAPRLVMEKQQAP
+223 LKAPRLVLGKQQSP
-237 HGIFLY
+237 GGIFLY
-243 KGGKFTAS
+243 KGSKFTAG
-251 SQRTMMSEGQ
+251 SQRSITSEGQ
-261 GFSRAILEKQQLFI
+261 GFSKGILEKQQLII
-275 SRHHPPTERH
+275 SRHHPPTGRH
-285 RALGNQVSQMFPDS
+285 HALGNQVSQMFPDS
-299 TNTSQRAGVSFSF
+299 NNTSQRAGVSFSF

-334 NDCSESPNHKKK
+334 NDCSESSNHKKK
-346 QAIEACHS
+346 QTIEGCHS
-354 GTLLEEHVKASLDKG
+354 VTLLEEQLKASLDKE
-369 SPITQDQIDVDNST
+369 SPITQDQMDLDDSV
-383 SSHAAPKPKIVKEN
+383 SSRVAAKPKMLKEN
-397 DKSSDRELEEKVS
+397 DRSSDRDSEEKIR
-410 AHPSFSKVKIQLSNL
+410 ANPSFSKVKIPLSNL
-425 DFSGSLRETEQ
+425 NFSASLRETEQ
-436 ESKLNESEQFLETLI
+436 ESKLNESEQISETPI
-451 SPSCQASNFCMQ
+451 SSSCQASNSCTQ

-470 NAHLPNQLS
+470 NAHLPDQLS
-479 ELPSQSAPELAHSSN
+479 ELPQQPAPELASSSN
-494 NNSSPGVVK
+494 INDSPGVIK
-503 RERSLDISE
+503 RERSLE
-512 ITKGNME
+512 MTETREGNMGTLAKE
-519 TRPKEAMVKGFKPQT
+519 TMVKGVKPQA

-540 LSKDGTTALQWPTE
+540 VSKDGTTALQWPTE

-583 NGKQHGTNKAS
+583 EGKERERNKTS
-594 CKEHSKNNTDE
+594 CKELSKNKTADE
-605 NEPSGLIK
+605 YEPSGLIK

-648 VKEINKNGQKCI
+648 GKEMNENGQKCI

-665 ENIPEVPAYL
+665 ENIPKVPAYL

-680 DYLTEKGLHTAALR
+680 DYVTEKSLYTTTLR
-694 RPLKHHLHSC
+694 RPLKHHFHCC
-704 ERKNQNIRNE
+704 ERKSQNIRNE

-722 SRIKKSKAAKCH
+722 SKIKKSKSAKCH
-734 LIYSKEKC
+734 LIDSEEKY
-742 ENQDDCGSIQD
+742 ENQNDSRSLQD
-753 VASYSS
+753 VVSCSS

-772 LSCKSSSNSRN
+772 FSCKSSSNSRF
-783 SENEGCGSYT
+783 SDNEGCGSYT

-819 TSSCM
+819 TSSYM
-824 SYMSPTSNNH
+824 SYMSPTSSSHRRNN
-834 SRNYL
+834 L
-839 LCCCKRKSKTDERHK
+839 LYCCKRKSKTDERHR

-865 SDDTDDDY
+865 SDDTDEDY

-883 NCTQRGKIKYRK
+883 NCIQSGTIKYGG
-895 CSIHKVLQHR
+895 CSRHKVLQIR

-915 RHFGKAH
+915 QHFGKVH
-922 SRSRSYHRSKSCST
+922 SRSRSYHKLKSGST

-942 ERSSSSRISRGVSSG
+942 ERSPSSRTSRGSSSG
-957 SFSKETDNYD
+957 SFSKETDSCD
-967 NKTKEDAK
+967 KAKEDGG
-975 RGPNAEPGK
+975 RCSNAEAGK
-984 AETAHYKS
+984 AETAYS
-992 LNVNS
+992 NSPNVNS
-997 QSKNF
+997 QPKNF
-1002 ATCSYESLAK
+1002 ATSSSKNLAK

-1020 LTAKLLL
+1020 MTAKLLL
-1027 ERVQSKKAQE
+1027 ERVQSKKTQE
-1037 QMHNS
+1037 QMHDS
-1042 ERFSNS
+1042 ERFSIS
-1048 SGEELRDRSK
+1048 SGLELKDHSQ
-1058 SHFGLQFSSS
+1058 SHFALQFSSS
-1068 VEDVAMLPLPEKALS
+1068 VDDIAMLPLPEKVLS
-1083 IGKNDMGHNEIS
+1083 IGKNDMGHNQIS
-1095 LLENSVKK
+1095 SLENNVKK
-1103 NNLEASEI
+1103 NNSEASEI

-1126 FKDVIQIETGYQSP
+1126 LKDIIQFETGYQSP
-1140 SIKRNTAIKE
+1140 RIKRNTAIKE
-1150 QPNLFI
+1150 QTNFFI

-1184 VANSTETKELHD
+1184 ANSTETKEELHD
-1196 INMDSNGAEGSSDS
+1196 VNTDLNRAEGSSDS
-1210 FCDNAMQKYDD
+1210 FCDNAMQKYGDPLN
-1221 TVDDLEVYSKSTSP
+1221 DLEVYSKSTSP
-1235 PLTQQPITFSPE
+1235 PLTQQPITFTPE

-1284 ATPAVPAFPVQ
+1284 ATPAVPALPAQ
-1295 QHATVTTIH
+1295 QQATVTTIH

-1340 SLSPLAPA
+1340 TLSPLSPA
-1348 FIPTHPALL
+1348 LIPTHPALL
-1357 TGHPLHL
+1357 SGHPLHL
-1364 VSTTPLHPSPLTFPA
+1364 VSATPLHPSPLAFPV
-1379 LPHAAYIPALFTPH
+1379 LPHAAAYIPALFTPH
-1393 LNTATASAIHPNH
+1393 LNTALPSAIHPNH
-1406 LVHPV
+1406 LAHPLL
-1411 FQGQEPHHYSCS
+1411 QGQEPHHYSCS
-1423 SQTQQL
+1423 VQTQQL
-1429 PTTKEVFSVSS
+1429 PTAKEVFSVSS

>member
-1 MCSGCRRCC
+1 
-10 RLQCIL
+10 
-16 LLAALTRALD
+16 
-26 ETGAGRSLLRFRPLL
+26 
-41 HAGFCSGGASTA
+41 
-53 AAAEEPGCPTS
+53 
-64 PRPPARGAR
+64 
-73 MACYLVISSRHLSNG
+73 
-88 HYRGIKGVFRG
+88 
-99 PLCKKGARSPVTAT
+99 
-113 SSLPPSLAP
+113 
-122 RTDYAEKEKAAAKA
+122 
-136 LEDVKANFYCE
+136 
-147 LCDKQYHKHQEF
+147 
-159 DNHINS
+159 
-165 YDHAHKQRLKD
+165 RLKD

-202 RLHQLAELRKQSE
+202 RLHQLAELRKQAE
-215 CITGSGPL
+215 CIPGSGPL
-223 LKAPRLVMEKQQAP
+223 LKAPRLVLEKQQSP
-237 HGIFLY
+237 DGIFLY
-243 KGGKFTAS
+243 KGSKFTAC
-251 SQRTMMSEGQ
+251 SQRTIMNEGQ
-261 GFSRAILEKQQLFI
+261 GFSRNTLEKQQFI
-275 SRHHPPTERH
+275 VSRHQSPTDRH
-285 RALGNQVSQMFPDS
+285 HALGNQVSQVFPDS
-299 TNTSQRAGVSFSF
+299 TNASQRAGVSFSF
-312 SKKVPLKL
+312 SKKVPLRL

-346 QAIEACHS
+346 QAIEDCHS
-354 GTLLEEHVKASLDKG
+354 GTLLEEHAKTGLDRR
-369 SPITQDQIDVDNST
+369 SPITQHQKELDNSA
-383 SSHAAPKPKIVKEN
+383 SSHVAAKPKMLKES

-436 ESKLNESEQFLETLI
+436 ENKLNESEQFLETLI
-451 SPSCQASNFCMQ
+451 SPSCQANNFCTQ
-463 LNTYKHS
+463 PNTFKHS
-470 NAHLPNQLS
+470 NAHLPDQLC
-479 ELPSQSAPELAHSSN
+479 ELPPEPAPELACSSN
-494 NNSSPGVVK
+494 INDSPGVVRK
-503 RERSLDISE
+503 ERLLEISE
-512 ITKGNME
+512 ITNGNME
-519 TRPKEAMVKGFKPQT
+519 TLPRETMVKQVKPQA

-540 LSKDGTTALQWPTE
+540 VSKDGTTALQWPTE

-583 NGKQHGTNKAS
+583 DGKQHETNKTS
-594 CKEHSKNNTDE
+594 CKEHLKTADE

-613 HKQMSNEQDNQLL
+613 HKQMSNEQDYQLL

-632 GSLNPRK
+632 DSLNPRK
-639 AKQKAESDI
+639 AKQKAESDTGR
-648 VKEINKNGQKCI
+648 EMNENGQKCI

-665 ENIPEVPAYL
+665 ENIPKVPAYL

-680 DYLTEKGLHTAALR
+680 DSVTKRSLHTTTLR
-694 RPLKHHLHSC
+694 RPLKHHFHSC

-722 SRIKKSKAAKCH
+722 SRIKKSKAAKCN
-734 LIYSKEKC
+734 LIYSEEKC
-742 ENQDDCGSIQD
+742 QNQNDCRSIQD
-753 VASYSS
+753 VASCSS

-772 LSCKSSSNSRN
+772 LSYKSSSNSKY
-783 SENEGCGSYT
+783 SENEGYGSYT

-819 TSSCM
+819 TSSYM

-834 SRNYL
+834 SRNHL
-839 LCCCKRKSKTDERHK
+839 LCCCKRRSKTDERHK
-854 CKHRKHKCIFT
+854 CKYRKHKCIFS
-865 SDDTDDDY
+865 SDDTDEDY

-883 NCTQRGKIKYRK
+883 NCTQRGTIKYRR
-895 CSIHKVLQHR
+895 CSRHKVLQHR
-905 DRSKHSRCRH
+905 DRYNHSRCRH

-936 SDSRSS
+936 TDSRSS
-942 ERSSSSRISRGVSSG
+942 ERSSSSRISRGSSSE
-957 SFSKETDNYD
+957 SFLKETDNCD
-967 NKTKEDAK
+967 NKTKEDAE
-975 RGPNAEPGK
+975 RGSNAKPGK
-984 AETAHYKS
+984 AETAHYNS
-992 LNVNS
+992 LNVNTPL
-997 QSKNF
+997 KNF
-1002 ATCSYESLAK
+1002 ATCSSENLAK

-1027 ERVQSKKAQE
+1027 ERVQSKKTQE
-1037 QMHNS
+1037 QMHDS
-1042 ERFSNS
+1042 ERFSNAC
-1048 SGEELRDRSK
+1048 GVELRDHSQ
-1058 SHFGLQFSSS
+1058 SHFALQFSSS
-1068 VEDVAMLPLPEKALS
+1068 VNDIAMLPFPKKAIS
-1083 IGKNDMGHNEIS
+1083 VGKNDMGHNEIS
-1095 LLENSVKK
+1095 SLENSVKK
-1103 NNLEASEI
+1103 NNFEASKI
-1111 TNVTLSPG
+1111 TNVALSTG

-1126 FKDVIQIETGYQSP
+1126 FKDIIQIETGYQNP

-1150 QPNLFI
+1150 QSNLFI

-1184 VANSTETKELHD
+1184 VANSTETKEELHD
-1196 INMDSNGAEGSSDS
+1196 VNMDSNRAEDSSDS

-1221 TVDDLEVYSKSTSP
+1221 KVNDLEVYSKSTSP

-1247 EVDKYRLL
+1247 EVEKYRLL

-1284 ATPAVPAFPVQ
+1284 ATPAVPALPVQ
-1295 QHATVTTIH
+1295 QHASVTTIH

-1318 PHGSHLSLAPLHPL
+1318 PHGSHLSLAHIHPL
-1332 SQAHFAPI
+1332 SQAHFAPL

-1348 FIPTHPALL
+1348 LIPTHPALL

-1379 LPHAAYIPALFTPH
+1379 LPHTAYIPALFTPH
-1393 LNTATASAIHPNH
+1393 LNTPTPSAIHPNH
-1406 LVHPV
+1406 LVHPL
-1411 FQGQEPHHYSCS
+1411 FQGQESHHYSCS

-1429 PTTKEVFSVSS
+1429 PTTKEVFSISS

>member
-1 MCSGCRRCC
+1 
-10 RLQCIL
+10 
-16 LLAALTRALD
+16 
-26 ETGAGRSLLRFRPLL
+26 
-41 HAGFCSGGASTA
+41 
-53 AAAEEPGCPTS
+53 
-64 PRPPARGAR
+64 

-99 PLCKKGARSPVTAT
+99 PLCKKGARSP
-113 SSLPPSLAP
+113 
-122 RTDYAEKEKAAAKA
+122 DYAEKEKAAAKA

-202 RLHQLAELRKQSE
+202 RLHQLAELRKH
-215 CITGSGPL
+215 ITGNGPL
-223 LKAPRLVMEKQQAP
+223 LKAPRLVMEKQQSP

-243 KGGKFTAS
+243 KGSKFTTS
-251 SQRTMMSEGQ
+251 SQRTITSEGQ
-261 GFSRAILEKQQLFI
+261 GFSRGIIQKQQFII
-275 SRHHPPTERH
+275 SRHHPPTGRNH
-285 RALGNQVSQMFPDS
+285 AFGNQVSQMFPDS

-334 NDCSESPNHKKK
+334 NDCSESPDHKKK
-346 QAIEACHS
+346 QAIEGCHS
-354 GTLLEEHVKASLDKG
+354 GTLLEEHMKAGLDKA
-369 SPITQDQIDVDNST
+369 SPITQDQIDLDNST
-383 SSHAAPKPKIVKEN
+383 SSHVAAKPKMLKEN
-397 DKSSDRELEEKVS
+397 DRNGDRELEGKVS
-410 AHPSFSKVKIQLSNL
+410 AHPSFSKFKIQLSNL

-436 ESKLNESEQFLETLI
+436 ESKLNESEKFLETVI
-451 SPSCQASNFCMQ
+451 SPSCQTSNFCTH
-463 LNTYKHS
+463 LNTYKH
-470 NAHLPNQLS
+470 NNVHLPEQLS
-479 ELPSQSAPELAHSSN
+479 KLPPQPTPELEHSN
-494 NNSSPGVVK
+494 NVHNSPEVVK
-503 RERSLDISE
+503 RERPLEVSE
-512 ITKGNME
+512 ITNGNMDTLPRE
-519 TRPKEAMVKGFKPQT
+519 TMVKEFKPQA

-540 LSKDGTTALQWPTE
+540 VSKDGTTALQWPTE

-583 NGKQHGTNKAS
+583 DSKQHEANKEG
-594 CKEHSKNNTDE
+594 CKEHSKNKAVDE

-613 HKQMSNEQDNQLL
+613 HKQMSNQQDNQLL

-632 GSLNPRK
+632 GSLNPQK
-639 AKQKAESDI
+639 AKQKAEPDLG
-648 VKEINKNGQKCI
+648 KEINENGQKCI

-665 ENIPEVPAYL
+665 ENIPKVPAYL
-675 DVSQK
+675 DMSQK
-680 DYLTEKGLHTAALR
+680 GYVTEKSLHTTTLR
-694 RPLKHHLHSC
+694 RPLKHRFHSC
-704 ERKNQNIRNE
+704 ERKKQSIINE

-734 LIYSKEKC
+734 LIYSEEKC
-742 ENQDDCGSIQD
+742 ENQNDCGSIQD
-753 VASYSS
+753 VTNCSS

-772 LSCKSSSNSRN
+772 LCGKSHSNSRY

-824 SYMSPTSNNH
+824 SYVSPTSNNH
-834 SRNYL
+834 SRNNL
-839 LCCCKRKSKTDERHK
+839 LCCCKRKGKTDERHK
-854 CKHRKHKCIFT
+854 HEHRKHKCIFT
-865 SDDTDDDY
+865 LGDTDEDC

-883 NCTQRGKIKYRK
+883 NCTQRGTIKYQR
-895 CSIHKVLQHR
+895 CSRHKVLKHR
-905 DRSKHSRCRH
+905 DRSKHRRCRH

-936 SDSRSS
+936 SDSGSS
-942 ERSSSSRISRGVSSG
+942 ERSSSSRISRGSSSG
-957 SFSKETDNYD
+957 SFSKETDNCD
-967 NKTKEDAK
+967 NKIKDAK
-975 RGPNAEPGK
+975 RGSSAEPGK
-984 AETAHYKS
+984 AETAHYMP

-997 QSKNF
+997 QTKNF
-1002 ATCSYESLAK
+1002 ATCSSENLAK
-1012 DICGKRKS
+1012 DLCGKRKS

-1027 ERVQSKKAQE
+1027 ERVQSKKTQE
-1037 QMHNS
+1037 QMLNS

-1048 SGEELRDRSK
+1048 SGVELKDHSQ
-1058 SHFGLQFSSS
+1058 SHFALQFSSS
-1068 VEDVAMLPLPEKALS
+1068 VDDIAMLPLPEEVLS
-1083 IGKNDMGHNEIS
+1083 IGKNDMGNNEIRF
-1095 LLENSVKK
+1095 LENSVKE

-1111 TNVTLSPG
+1111 SNVALSPG

-1126 FKDVIQIETGYQSP
+1126 FKDIIQIETGYQSP

-1150 QPNLFI
+1150 QSDFFI
-1156 SEVQPFI
+1156 SEMQPFI
-1163 QSCDPVPN
+1163 QGCDPVPN

-1196 INMDSNGAEGSSDS
+1196 INMDSNRAEGSLES
-1210 FCDNAMQKYDD
+1210 FSDNAMQKYDD
-1221 TVDDLEVYSKSTSP
+1221 TVGDLEVYSKSTSP
-1235 PLTQQPITFSPE
+1235 PLTQQLITFSPE

-1264 KQLLAKHLKVLPAPG
+1264 KQLLARHLKVLPAPG

-1304 HTLLQRFAVSASVH
+1304 HTLLQRFAVSAAVH
-1318 PHGSHLSLAPLHPL
+1318 PHSSHLSLAPLHPL

-1364 VSTTPLHPSPLTFPA
+1364 VSTNPLHPSPLTFHT
-1379 LPHAAYIPALFTPH
+1379 LPHTAYIPALFTPH
-1393 LNTATASAIHPNH
+1393 LNTHTPSAIHPNH
-1406 LVHPV
+1406 IVHPL
-1411 FQGQEPHHYSCS
+1411 FQGQEPHHYSYS
-1423 SQTQQL
+1423 SQIQQL
-1429 PTTKEVFSVSS
+1429 PTTKEVFSLSS

>member
-1 MCSGCRRCC
+1 MCSGCR

-26 ETGAGRSLLRFRPLL
+26 ETGAGTSLLRFRPLL
-41 HAGFCSGGASTA
+41 HAGFCSGGGRT
-53 AAAEEPGCPTS
+53 AAAEEPGCPPT

-99 PLCKKGARSPVTAT
+99 PLCKKGARSP
-113 SSLPPSLAP
+113 
-122 RTDYAEKEKAAAKA
+122 DYAEKEKAAAKA

-215 CITGSGPL
+215 CITASGPL
-223 LKAPRLVMEKQQAP
+223 LKAPRLVLEKQQSP
-237 HGIFLY
+237 GGIFLY
-243 KGGKFTAS
+243 KGSKFTAN
-251 SQRTMMSEGQ
+251 SQRTITSEGQ
-261 GFSRAILEKQQLFI
+261 GFSRSILEKQQLII
-275 SRHHPPTERH
+275 SRHHPPAERH
-285 RALGNQVSQMFPDS
+285 HALGNHISQMFPYS
-299 TNTSQRAGVSFSF
+299 NNTSQRAGVSFSF

-325 VFSENSEEG
+325 VFSENCEEG
-334 NDCSESPNHKKK
+334 NDYSESPNHKKK
-346 QAIEACHS
+346 QTIEGCHS
-354 GTLLEEHVKASLDKG
+354 VTLLEEQQKASLDKEL
-369 SPITQDQIDVDNST
+369 PITQDQMDLDNSA
-383 SSHAAPKPKIVKEN
+383 SSHVATKPKMLKEN
-397 DKSSDRELEEKVS
+397 DKSNDKESEEKLRDN
-410 AHPSFSKVKIQLSNL
+410 PSFSKVKIPLTN
-425 DFSGSLRETEQ
+425 FSASLRQTEK
-436 ESKLNESEQFLETLI
+436 ESKLNESEQFLETPI
-451 SPSCQASNFCMQ
+451 SSSCQASNFCTQ
-463 LNTYKHS
+463 LNTYKPS
-470 NAHLPNQLS
+470 NAHLPAQLS
-479 ELPSQSAPELAHSSN
+479 ELPRQPAPELTCSSN
-494 NNSSPGVVK
+494 SNESPGVIK
-503 RERSLDISE
+503 RERSLE
-512 ITKGNME
+512 ITETTDGNME
-519 TRPKEAMVKGFKPQT
+519 TLEKETMVKEVKPQA

-540 LSKDGTTALQWPTE
+540 VSKDGTTALQWPTE

-583 NGKQHGTNKAS
+583 EGKQNEINKAS
-594 CKEHSKNNTDE
+594 CKELSKNKTADE
-605 NEPSGLIK
+605 YEPSGLIK

-648 VKEINKNGQKCI
+648 GKEMNKNGQKCI
-660 ADYLN
+660 ADNLN
-665 ENIPEVPAYL
+665 ENIPKVPAYL

-680 DYLTEKGLHTAALR
+680 DYVTEKSLYTKSLR
-694 RPLKHHLHSC
+694 RPLKHHFHDC
-704 ERKNQNIRNE
+704 ERKTQNIRNE

-722 SRIKKSKAAKCH
+722 SRIKNSNSEKCH
-734 LIYSKEKC
+734 LIYSEEKY
-742 ENQDDCGSIQD
+742 ESKNYSRSLQD
-753 VASYSS
+753 VVSCSS

-772 LSCKSSSNSRN
+772 FSCKSSSNN
-783 SENEGCGSYT
+783 
-793 RCWRFPSPQK
+793 
-803 SSSGRHS
+803 
-810 SYSDTSVSS
+810 
-819 TSSCM
+819 
-824 SYMSPTSNNH
+824 
-834 SRNYL
+834 
-839 LCCCKRKSKTDERHK
+839 
-854 CKHRKHKCIFT
+854 
-865 SDDTDDDY
+865 
-873 LCHSRSHRTR
+873 
-883 NCTQRGKIKYRK
+883 
-895 CSIHKVLQHR
+895 
-905 DRSKHSRCRH
+905 
-915 RHFGKAH
+915 
-922 SRSRSYHRSKSCST
+922 

-942 ERSSSSRISRGVSSG
+942 ERSSSSRISRCSSSG
-957 SFSKETDNYD
+957 SVSKETDNCD
-967 NKTKEDAK
+967 NKTKEDAE
-975 RGPNAEPGK
+975 RGSNAEPGK
-984 AETAHYKS
+984 AETANSNS
-992 LNVNS
+992 LNGNS

-1002 ATCSYESLAK
+1002 AACSSKNLAK

-1020 LTAKLLL
+1020 VTAKLLL
-1027 ERVQSKKAQE
+1027 ERVQSKKTQE
-1037 QMHNS
+1037 QMHDP
-1042 ERFSNS
+1042 ERFSIS
-1048 SGEELRDRSK
+1048 TGIELKDHSQ
-1058 SHFGLQFSSS
+1058 SHFALQFSSS
-1068 VEDVAMLPLPEKALS
+1068 VDDTAMLPLPEKVLS
-1083 IGKNDMGHNEIS
+1083 KGKNDMRHNEIS
-1095 LLENSVKK
+1095 LLKNSVKK
-1103 NNLEASEI
+1103 NNTEASEI

-1126 FKDVIQIETGYQSP
+1126 LKDIIQIETGYQNP

-1150 QPNLFI
+1150 QTNLFI

-1184 VANSTETKELHD
+1184 ANSTETKEELHD
-1196 INMDSNGAEGSSDS
+1196 VNMDLNRAEGSSDS
-1210 FCDNAMQKYDD
+1210 FCDSAMQRYGD
-1221 TVDDLEVYSKSTSP
+1221 TLNDLEVYSKSTSP
-1235 PLTQQPITFSPE
+1235 PLTQQPITFTPE

-1255 QLQAQQHMQ
+1255 QLQAQQHIQ

-1284 ATPAVPAFPVQ
+1284 ATPAVPALPVQ
-1295 QHATVTTIH
+1295 QQATVTTIH

-1348 FIPTHPALL
+1348 LIPTHPAFL

-1364 VSTTPLHPSPLTFPA
+1364 VSATPLHPSPLTFPA

-1393 LNTATASAIHPNH
+1393 LNTVTPSAIHPNH
-1406 LVHPV
+1406 LVHPL

-1423 SQTQQL
+1423 IQTQQL
-1429 PTTKEVFSVSS
+1429 PTAKEVFSVSS

>member
-1 MCSGCRRCC
+1 MSSRSVAKC
-10 RLQCIL
+10 LPL
-16 LLAALTRALD
+16 LL
-26 ETGAGRSLLRFRPLL
+26 
-41 HAGFCSGGASTA
+41 
-53 AAAEEPGCPTS
+53 
-64 PRPPARGAR
+64 PPQ
-73 MACYLVISSRHLSNG
+73 
-88 HYRGIKGVFRG
+88 
-99 PLCKKGARSPVTAT
+99 
-113 SSLPPSLAP
+113 
-122 RTDYAEKEKAAAKA
+122 DYAEKEKAAAKA

-223 LKAPRLVMEKQQAP
+223 LKAPRLVVEKQQSP
-237 HGIFLY
+237 DGIFLY

-251 SQRTMMSEGQ
+251 SQRTTTREGQ
-261 GFSRAILEKQQLFI
+261 GFSSSVLEKQQLI
-275 SRHHPPTERH
+275 VSRHQSTTERSH
-285 RALGNQVSQMFPDS
+285 VLGNQVSQVFPDS
-299 TNTSQRAGVSFSF
+299 TNASQRAGVSFSF

-334 NDCSESPNHKKK
+334 NDCSESPNHKTK
-346 QAIEACHS
+346 QALEGCCS
-354 GTLLEEHVKASLDKG
+354 GTLLEEDVKRSLDKG
-369 SPITQDQIDVDNST
+369 PPITQDQMDLHNSA
-383 SSHAAPKPKIVKEN
+383 SSHVAAKPKMLKEN
-397 DKSSDRELEEKVS
+397 EKSSDREFEEKVS
-410 AHPSFSKVKIQLSNL
+410 AHPSLCKVKMQLSNL

-436 ESKLNESEQFLETLI
+436 ESRLNESEQLLETLI
-451 SPSCQASNFCMQ
+451 SPSYQASNFCTQ
-463 LNTYKHS
+463 PNTYKHS
-470 NAHLPNQLS
+470 SAHLPDQLP
-479 ELPSQSAPELAHSSN
+479 ELPQQPEPQLACISN
-494 NNSSPGVVK
+494 SNDSPEVVK
-503 RERSLDISE
+503 RERSLE
-512 ITKGNME
+512 NLETTNGNME
-519 TRPKEAMVKGFKPQT
+519 TLPRETTVKEVKPQA

-540 LSKDGTTALQWPTE
+540 VSKDGTTALQWPTE

-583 NGKQHGTNKAS
+583 DGKEHETNKAS
-594 CKEHSKNNTDE
+594 CKEQSINKTAHE
-605 NEPSGLIK
+605 NEASGLIK
-613 HKQMSNEQDNQLL
+613 YKQMSNEQDNQLL

-639 AKQKAESDI
+639 TKQEAESDRGK
-648 VKEINKNGQKCI
+648 VMNENGQKYF

-665 ENIPEVPAYL
+665 ENIPKVPAYL

-680 DYLTEKGLHTAALR
+680 DYVTEKSLHTTTLR
-694 RPLKHHLHSC
+694 RSLKHHFHSC

-734 LIYSKEKC
+734 LIYSEEKR
-742 ENQDDCGSIQD
+742 ENQNDCRSIQD
-753 VASYSS
+753 VASCSS

-772 LSCKSSSNSRN
+772 VSYKANSNSRY
-783 SENEGCGSYT
+783 SENEECGSYM

-803 SSSGRHS
+803 SSSDRHS
-810 SYSDTSVSS
+810 SYSDTSVGGTGSY
-819 TSSCM
+819 M
-824 SYMSPTSNNH
+824 SYMSPKSNNH
-834 SRNYL
+834 SRNHL
-839 LCCCKRKSKTDERHK
+839 LFCCKRKSKTAERHK

-865 SDDTDDDY
+865 SDDTDEDY
-873 LCHSRSHRTR
+873 LCHSRSHRAR
-883 NCTQRGKIKYRK
+883 NCTQRSTIKYRR
-895 CSIHKVLQHR
+895 CSRHKVLQHR
-905 DRSKHSRCRH
+905 DSSKHSRRRCWH
-915 RHFGKAH
+915 SGKVH
-922 SRSRSYHRSKSCST
+922 SRSYHSSKSCST
-936 SDSRSS
+936 RDSRSS
-942 ERSSSSRISRGVSSG
+942 ERSSSSRISRGDILDPSGSRIRILQEDSG
-957 SFSKETDNYD
+957 SFSKETDNCD
-967 NKTKEDAK
+967 NRTKEDTE
-975 RGPNAEPGK
+975 RGSNTKLGK
-984 AETAHYKS
+984 TETAHYDS
-992 LNVNS
+992 LNVNG

-1002 ATCSYESLAK
+1002 ATCSSETLAK
-1012 DICGKRKS
+1012 DTCGTRKS

-1027 ERVQSKKAQE
+1027 ERVQSKKTQE
-1037 QMHNS
+1037 QGHDS
-1042 ERFSNS
+1042 ERFSNTC
-1048 SGEELRDRSK
+1048 GVELKDHSR
-1058 SHFGLQFSSS
+1058 SHFALQFSSS
-1068 VEDVAMLPLPEKALS
+1068 ADDIAMLPLPEKLLGIS
-1083 IGKNDMGHNEIS
+1083 KNDTGHNEIS
-1095 LLENSVKK
+1095 SLENSVKK
-1103 NNLEASEI
+1103 NNFEASEI
-1111 TNVTLSPG
+1111 TNVALSTD
-1119 TDYDHCV
+1119 TDYDHCL
-1126 FKDVIQIETGYQSP
+1126 FKDIIQIGTGYQSP

-1150 QPNLFI
+1150 QSNLFI

-1184 VANSTETKELHD
+1184 VANSTETKEELHD
-1196 INMDSNGAEGSSDS
+1196 VNMDSNRAEGSSDS
-1210 FCDNAMQKYDD
+1210 LCDSAMQKYDD
-1221 TVDDLEVYSKSTSP
+1221 TVNDPEVYSKSTSP
-1235 PLTQQPITFSPE
+1235 ALTQQPITFSPE

-1284 ATPAVPAFPVQ
+1284 ATPAVPALPVQ

-1318 PHGSHLSLAPLHPL
+1318 PHGSHLSLAHLHPL

-1340 SLSPLAPA
+1340 SLSPIAPA
-1348 FIPTHPALL
+1348 LFPTHPALL

-1364 VSTTPLHPSPLTFPA
+1364 VSTTPLHPSPLTFPT
-1379 LPHAAYIPALFTPH
+1379 LPHTAYIPALFTPH
-1393 LNTATASAIHPNH
+1393 LNAATPSAIHPNP
-1406 LVHPV
+1406 LIHPL
-1411 FQGQEPHHYSCS
+1411 FQGQEPHHHSCC
-1423 SQTQQL
+1423 SQPQQL
-1429 PTTKEVFSVSS
+1429 PTIKEVFSVSS

>member
-1 MCSGCRRCC
+1 
-10 RLQCIL
+10 
-16 LLAALTRALD
+16 
-26 ETGAGRSLLRFRPLL
+26 
-41 HAGFCSGGASTA
+41 
-53 AAAEEPGCPTS
+53 
-64 PRPPARGAR
+64 
-73 MACYLVISSRHLSNG
+73 
-88 HYRGIKGVFRG
+88 
-99 PLCKKGARSPVTAT
+99 
-113 SSLPPSLAP
+113 
-122 RTDYAEKEKAAAKA
+122 YAEKEKAAAKA

-202 RLHQLAELRKQSE
+202 RLHQLAELRKH
-215 CITGSGPL
+215 ITGSGPL
-223 LKAPRLVMEKQQAP
+223 VKAPRLVLEKQQSP
-237 HGIFLY
+237 DGILLY
-243 KGGKFTAS
+243 KGSKFTAN
-251 SQRTMMSEGQ
+251 SQRTITSEGQ
-261 GFSRAILEKQQLFI
+261 GFSKSILEKKQLII

-285 RALGNQVSQMFPDS
+285 HAIGNHVSQMIQDS
-299 TNTSQRAGVSFSF
+299 TSTSQRAGVSFSF
-312 SKKVPLKL
+312 SKKVALKL

-346 QAIEACHS
+346 QAIEGCHS
-354 GTLLEEHVKASLDKG
+354 VTLLEEHLKASLDKE
-369 SPITQDQIDVDNST
+369 SPFTQDQMDLNNSA
-383 SSHAAPKPKIVKEN
+383 SSHVAAKPKMLKEN
-397 DKSSDRELEEKVS
+397 DKSSDRESEEKFR
-410 AHPSFSKVKIQLSNL
+410 ANNLFSKVKIQLSNL
-425 DFSGSLRETEQ
+425 NFSASLRAMEKEN
-436 ESKLNESEQFLETLI
+436 KLNESEQFLENPIL
-451 SPSCQASNFCMQ
+451 SSCQTSNFCTQ

-470 NAHLPNQLS
+470 NAHLPDQLS
-479 ELPSQSAPELAHSSN
+479 GLPRQPAPGLTCSSN
-494 NNSSPGVVK
+494 TNDSPGVIK
-503 RERSLDISE
+503 RERSLEISE
-512 ITKGNME
+512 TTDGNME
-519 TRPKEAMVKGFKPQT
+519 TLPKETMVKEVKPQV

-540 LSKDGTTALQWPTE
+540 VSKDGSTALQWPTE

-583 NGKQHGTNKAS
+583 DGKQHETNKAS
-594 CKEHSKNNTDE
+594 CKELSKNKTADE

-639 AKQKAESDI
+639 AKQKAETDI
-648 VKEINKNGQKCI
+648 GEKINEDGQKCI

-665 ENIPEVPAYL
+665 ENIPKVPVYL

-680 DYLTEKGLHTAALR
+680 DYVTEKRLYTTTLR
-694 RPLKHHLHSC
+694 RPLKHHFHSC
-704 ERKNQNIRNE
+704 ERKTQNIRNE

-722 SRIKKSKAAKCH
+722 SRIKKSKSAKCH
-734 LIYSKEKC
+734 LIDSEEKY
-742 ENQDDCGSIQD
+742 ENQNDCRSLQD
-753 VASYSS
+753 VVSCSS

-772 LSCKSSSNSRN
+772 CSCKSSSNSRY
-783 SENEGCGSYT
+783 SDNEGCGSYT
-793 RCWRFPSPQK
+793 RHWRFSSPQK

-819 TSSCM
+819 TSSYM

-834 SRNYL
+834 GRNHL

-865 SDDTDDDY
+865 SDDTDEDY

-883 NCTQRGKIKYRK
+883 NCTQRGTIKYRR
-895 CSIHKVLQHR
+895 CSRHKVLQTR

-915 RHFGKAH
+915 QHFGKAH
-922 SRSRSYHRSKSCST
+922 GRSRSYHKSKSGST

-942 ERSSSSRISRGVSSG
+942 ERSSSSRISRGSSSG
-957 SFSKETDNYD
+957 SFSKQTDICD
-967 NKTKEDAK
+967 SKTKEDAE
-975 RGPNAEPGK
+975 RGSNTEPEK
-984 AETAHYKS
+984 AETAHYNS
-992 LNVNS
+992 LNVCS

-1002 ATCSYESLAK
+1002 ATCSSKNLAK

-1020 LTAKLLL
+1020 MTAKLLL
-1027 ERVQSKKAQE
+1027 ERVQFKKTQE
-1037 QMHNS
+1037 QMHVS
-1042 ERFSNS
+1042 ERFANS
-1048 SGEELRDRSK
+1048 SGVELKDDSQ
-1058 SHFGLQFSSS
+1058 SHFALQFSSS
-1068 VEDVAMLPLPEKALS
+1068 VDDIAMLPLPEKVLS
-1083 IGKNDMGHNEIS
+1083 MGKNDMGHNEINS
-1095 LLENSVKK
+1095 LENSVKK
-1103 NNLEASEI
+1103 NSSEASDI

-1126 FKDVIQIETGYQSP
+1126 LKDIIQMETGYQSP

-1150 QPNLFI
+1150 QSNLFI
-1156 SEVQPFI
+1156 SEVQPFV

-1184 VANSTETKELHD
+1184 VANSTETKEELHD
-1196 INMDSNGAEGSSDS
+1196 VNMDLNRAEGSSGS
-1210 FCDNAMQKYDD
+1210 FCDNAMQKYGD
-1221 TVDDLEVYSKSTSP
+1221 TLNDLEVYSKSTSP
-1235 PLTQQPITFSPE
+1235 PLTQQPITFTPE

-1264 KQLLAKHLKVLPAPG
+1264 KQLLAKHRKVLPAPG

-1284 ATPAVPAFPVQ
+1284 ATPAVPALPVQ
-1295 QHATVTTIH
+1295 QQATVTTIH

-1332 SQAHFAPI
+1332 AQAHFAPI

-1348 FIPTHPALL
+1348 LIPTHPALL

-1364 VSTTPLHPSPLTFPA
+1364 VSATPLHPSPLAFPA
-1379 LPHAAYIPALFTPH
+1379 LPHTAYIPALFAPH
-1393 LNTATASAIHPNH
+1393 LNAATPSAIHPNH
-1406 LVHPV
+1406 LVHPL

-1423 SQTQQL
+1423 IQTQQL

>member
-1 MCSGCRRCC
+1 MCSGCRR
-10 RLQCIL
+10 LQCVL

-41 HAGFCSGGASTA
+41 HAGFCSGGGRT
-53 AAAEEPGCPTS
+53 AAAEEPGCAPA

-113 SSLPPSLAP
+113 SSPPPSLAP

-223 LKAPRLVMEKQQAP
+223 LKAPRLVLEKQQSP
-237 HGIFLY
+237 DGIFLY
-243 KGGKFTAS
+243 KGSKFAAS
-251 SQRTMMSEGQ
+251 SQRTTTSEGQ
-261 GFSRAILEKQQLFI
+261 GFSKSILEKQQLII
-275 SRHHPPTERH
+275 SRHHPPAERRH
-285 RALGNQVSQMFPDS
+285 ALGNHISQKFPCS
-299 TNTSQRAGVSFSF
+299 NNTSQRAGVSFSF

-325 VFSENSEEG
+325 VFSENCEEG
-334 NDCSESPNHKKK
+334 NDYSESPNHKKK
-346 QAIEACHS
+346 QTIEGCHS
-354 GTLLEEHVKASLDKG
+354 VTLLEEHLKASLDKE
-369 SPITQDQIDVDNST
+369 SPIAQDQMDLDNSA
-383 SSHAAPKPKIVKEN
+383 SSHVAAKPKMLKEN
-397 DKSSDRELEEKVS
+397 DKSSDRESEEKFR
-410 AHPSFSKVKIQLSNL
+410 ANPSFSKVKIPLPNL
-425 DFSGSLRETEQ
+425 NFSASLRETEQ
-436 ESKLNESEQFLETLI
+436 ESKLNESEQFLETPV
-451 SPSCQASNFCMQ
+451 SSSCQASNFCTQ
-463 LNTYKHS
+463 LSTYKHS
-470 NAHLPNQLS
+470 NAHLPTQLS
-479 ELPSQSAPELAHSSN
+479 ELPRQPEPELTCSSN
-494 NNSSPGVVK
+494 INDSPGVMK
-503 RERSLDISE
+503 RERSLE
-512 ITKGNME
+512 ITE
-519 TRPKEAMVKGFKPQT
+519 TTDGSMGTLEKETMVKEVKPQA

-540 LSKDGTTALQWPTE
+540 VGKDGTTALQWPTE

-583 NGKQHGTNKAS
+583 EGKQHETNKAS
-594 CKEHSKNNTDE
+594 CKELSKNKTADE
-605 NEPSGLIK
+605 YEPSGLIK

-648 VKEINKNGQKCI
+648 GKEMNENGQKYI

-665 ENIPEVPAYL
+665 ENIPKVPPYL
-675 DVSQK
+675 DISQK
-680 DYLTEKGLHTAALR
+680 DYVTEKSLYTTSLR
-694 RPLKHHLHSC
+694 RPLKHHFHGC
-704 ERKNQNIRNE
+704 ERKTENIRNK

-722 SRIKKSKAAKCH
+722 SSIKNSN
-734 LIYSKEKC
+734 SEKC
-742 ENQDDCGSIQD
+742 NLIDPEEKYENQNDCRSLQD
-753 VASYSS
+753 VVSCSS

-764 GKDSSGSF
+764 GKDSSESF
-772 LSCKSSSNSRN
+772 FSCKSSSNSKY
-783 SENEGCGSYT
+783 SDNEGCGSYT
-793 RCWRFPSPQK
+793 RCWRFSSPQK
-803 SSSGRHS
+803 SLSGRHS

-819 TSSCM
+819 TSS
-824 SYMSPTSNNH
+824 YMSPTSNNH
-834 SRNYL
+834 RRNNL
-839 LCCCKRKSKTDERHK
+839 LCCCKRKNKTDKRH
-854 CKHRKHKCIFT
+854 KHRKHKCIFT
-865 SDDTDDDY
+865 SDDTDEDY
-873 LCHSRSHRTR
+873 LCCSRSHRTR
-883 NCTQRGKIKYRK
+883 NCIQSGTIKYRR
-895 CSIHKVLQHR
+895 CSRHKLLQIR
-905 DRSKHSRCRH
+905 NRSKHSRCRH
-915 RHFGKAH
+915 QHFGKVL
-922 SRSRSYHRSKSCST
+922 SRSRSCHKSKSGST

-942 ERSSSSRISRGVSSG
+942 ERSSSSRISRCSSSG
-957 SFSKETDNYD
+957 SVSKETDNCD
-967 NKTKEDAK
+967 NKTKEDSE
-975 RGPNAEPGK
+975 RSSNTEPGK
-984 AETAHYKS
+984 ADTAHSNS

-1002 ATCSYESLAK
+1002 ATRSSKNLAK
-1012 DICGKRKS
+1012 DMCGKRKS
-1020 LTAKLLL
+1020 MTAKLLL
-1027 ERVQSKKAQE
+1027 ERVQSKKTQE
-1037 QMHNS
+1037 QMHDP
-1042 ERFSNS
+1042 ERFSIS
-1048 SGEELRDRSK
+1048 SGIELKDHSQ
-1058 SHFGLQFSSS
+1058 SHFALQFSSS
-1068 VEDVAMLPLPEKALS
+1068 VDDIAMLPLPEKVLS
-1083 IGKNDMGHNEIS
+1083 KGKNDMRHNEIS
-1095 LLENSVKK
+1095 SLENSVKK
-1103 NNLEASEI
+1103 NNTEASEI

-1126 FKDVIQIETGYQSP
+1126 LKDIIQIETGYQSP

-1150 QPNLFI
+1150 QTSLFF

-1184 VANSTETKELHD
+1184 ADSTETKEELHD
-1196 INMDSNGAEGSSDS
+1196 VNMDLNRAEGSSDS
-1210 FCDNAMQKYDD
+1210 FCDNAMQKYGD
-1221 TVDDLEVYSKSTSP
+1221 TLRDLEVYSKSTSP
-1235 PLTQQPITFSPE
+1235 PLTQQPITFTPE

-1284 ATPAVPAFPVQ
+1284 ATPAVPALPVQ
-1295 QHATVTTIH
+1295 QQATVTTIQ
-1304 HTLLQRFAVSASVH
+1304 HTLLQRYAVSASVH
-1318 PHGSHLSLAPLHPL
+1318 PHGGHLSLASLHPL

-1348 FIPTHPALL
+1348 LIPTHPALL

-1364 VSTTPLHPSPLTFPA
+1364 VSATPLHPSPLTFPA

-1393 LNTATASAIHPNH
+1393 LNTATPSAVHPNH
-1406 LVHPV
+1406 LVHPL

-1423 SQTQQL
+1423 IQTQQL
-1429 PTTKEVFSVSS
+1429 PTAKEVFSVSS